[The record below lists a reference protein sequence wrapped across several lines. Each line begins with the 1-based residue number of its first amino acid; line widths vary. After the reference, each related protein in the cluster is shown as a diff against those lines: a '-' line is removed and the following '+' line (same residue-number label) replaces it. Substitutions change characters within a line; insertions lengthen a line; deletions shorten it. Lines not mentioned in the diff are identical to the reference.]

1 MGLKIVGL
9 VWLPACIIVLSLL
22 MHLRV
27 RLRLCAGLGLTF
39 NAKAREHLA
48 PGEENFFDPVLPNV
62 ANKIP
67 ARKFKGSRL

>member
-1 MGLKIVGL
+1 
-9 VWLPACIIVLSLL
+9 